1 MACVS
6 PYNMKIKIKKLNKNL
21 PTPTQAYVGDAGMD
35 LYASEHT
42 VLRPMESRAIPVG
55 LAIEI
60 PDGYYAYITDK
71 SGLSIKKKLKTMG
84 GVIDSN
90 YRGEIHAGIMN
101 LSDVDYVFEVGDK
114 VAQMIIQK
122 TEQVEFEEVDELSES
137 PRGEKRFGSSGK

>member
-1 MACVS
+1 
-6 PYNMKIKIKKLNKNL
+6 MKIKIKKLNKDL
-21 PTPTQAYVGDAGMD
+21 PTPRQAYAGDAGMD

-42 VLRPMESRAIPVG
+42 VLKPMECVAIPVG
-55 LAIEI
+55 LAVEI

-71 SGLSIKKKLKTMG
+71 SGLSIKKRLKTMG

-90 YRGEIHAGIMN
+90 YRGEIHAGMMN
-101 LSDVDYVFEVGDK
+101 LSDEDYIFEVGDK

-137 PRGEKRFGSSGK
+137 QRGEKRFGSSGK

>member
-1 MACVS
+1 
-6 PYNMKIKIKKLNKNL
+6 MKIKIKKLNKNL
-21 PTPTQAYVGDAGMD
+21 PTPRQAYPGDAGMD
-35 LYASEHT
+35 LFASEHV
-42 VLRPMESRAIPVG
+42 VLQPMECVAIPVG

-60 PDGYYAYITDK
+60 PRGYYAYITDK

-101 LSDVDYVFEVGDK
+101 LSDVPYTFEVGDK

-122 TEQVEFEEVDELSES
+122 TEEVEFEEVEVLSES
-137 PRGEKRFGSSGK
+137 LRGEKRFGSSGK